1 LTNDTRQCLK
11 QYKQFMSVETDKELT
26 EIIER
31 RRWPSIMGPSNFIDW
46 VKGKY
51 YAIKVDD
58 DIPQSKELAPG
69 KDTVIKAVCD
79 YWNVGVDDLIE
90 SKRGQLNEPRNAAVY
105 LTRRLRHDSLQEIS
119 AQFKMNTYSS
129 VSSIIERMK
138 VRIEADKKIQKRIVE
153 LCNIIKSQ
161 EQT

>member
-1 LTNDTRQCLK
+1 
-11 QYKQFMSVETDKELT
+11 
-26 EIIER
+26 
-31 RRWPSIMGPSNFIDW
+31 MGPSDFIDW

-58 DIPQSKELAPG
+58 DIPQSKELAPSR
-69 KDTVIKAVCD
+69 DSIIKAVCD
-79 YWNVGVDDLIE
+79 YWNVGVDYLIE

-105 LTRRLRHDSLQEIS
+105 LIRRLRHDSLQEIS
-119 AQFKMNTYSS
+119 AQFKMNKYSS

-138 VRIEADKKIQKRIVE
+138 VRIEADKKIKKRIVE

-161 EQT
+161 EQA